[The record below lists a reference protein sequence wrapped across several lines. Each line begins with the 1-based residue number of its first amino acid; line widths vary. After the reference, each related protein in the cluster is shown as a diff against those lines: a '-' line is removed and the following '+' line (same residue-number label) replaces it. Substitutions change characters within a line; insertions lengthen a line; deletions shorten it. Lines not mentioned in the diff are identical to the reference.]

1 MGGFGSGRWADVV
14 TRKDNT
20 SLCRTI
26 SVKQLKDLGL
36 LSGSEGCEISWRNCF
51 GESLGKVHIELLE
64 GGNGNKTRF
73 LVLRHGVLLP
83 GDDEK
88 AVEYRVELTQTPCF
102 YGGIR

>member
-26 SVKQLKDLGL
+26 SVKQLKGLGL
-36 LSGSEGCEISWRNCF
+36 LSGSDCCEISWRNCF

-64 GGNGNKTRF
+64 GGN
-73 LVLRHGVLLP
+73 
-83 GDDEK
+83 
-88 AVEYRVELTQTPCF
+88 YTPPTPSNPMV
-102 YGGIR
+102 